1 MTRVEVV
8 PDTERIISDDEDEE
22 LRQLMRE
29 GTEDVL
35 MPSEFT
41 SAVQS
46 FKSGSAA
53 SLTKTP
59 HMPKSRTQVLLT
71 FFESIDS
78 FG

>member
-1 MTRVEVV
+1 MI

-22 LRQLMRE
+22 LQQLMRE

-46 FKSGSAA
+46 FKSGSAT

-59 HMPKSRTQVLLT
+59 YMPKSQVLLT
-71 FFESIDS
+71 
-78 FG
+78 